1 MVHSMKALRLAALF
15 AVVLLLS
22 GCFSGSVIVSGIG
35 QRKVVADGNM
45 VTREYPAENF
55 DKLSLA
61 APIDV
66 EFVQTDSL
74 SKVEITASQNVIPLF
89 EVKSSGSELSI
100 SMQNSQFRS
109 LSLGEVSAKVY
120 SPSIKGMYVA
130 GAGSIT
136 SSSVKTPKL
145 EITVAGS
152 GDVAVKNLEA
162 DRVNA
167 DIAGSGDIEASG
179 RFGETFCSVEGSGD
193 IDLDGTYGRIS
204 ASVAGSGDI
213 KLYGVS
219 KSASI
224 GIRGSGVVD
233 ISGLKYESLTKD
245 VHGSGGIMK

>member
-152 GDVAVKNLEA
+152 GD
-162 DRVNA
+162 
-167 DIAGSGDIEASG
+167 
-179 RFGETFCSVEGSGD
+179 
-193 IDLDGTYGRIS
+193 
-204 ASVAGSGDI
+204 I